1 MQIGEPADE
10 RVVAAAASRLAVTA
24 QLTSTV
30 EACNCRAMTP
40 RTGTT
45 PVCSTATVSATTL
58 SVGTSS
64 LDGSGWRRA
73 EAGCRQRRLRTRPS
87 LRRFGPGVDYVG

>member
-1 MQIGEPADE
+1 MSG
-10 RVVAAAASRLAVTA
+10 VVAAAASRLAVTA

-73 EAGCRQRRLRTRPS
+73 EAGVPAASTSDTSIPSSLRPS
-87 LRRFGPGVDYVG
+87 GVDYVG